1 MEPDLQTKIGGVESA
16 AGYCAGTVLVVD
28 DDEAFGQA
36 SLKVLEQAG
45 FSVHVAPDYRQ
56 ALVMLEGPGPVD
68 LLVTDIVMPERVNG
82 LALARMARMRR
93 PGVKVMYI
101 TGYDI
106 PGVENEAL
114 GIVLRKPVDNER
126 LVREVARAIAG

>member
-1 MEPDLQTKIGGVESA
+1 MEKAENA
-16 AGYCAGTVLVVD
+16 AGRCVGTILVVD

-45 FSVHVAPDYRQ
+45 FAVHVAPDYRQ
-56 ALVMLEGPGPVD
+56 ALVMLEGPQPVD

-93 PGVKVMYI
+93 PGVKVMYV

-126 LVREVARAIAG
+126 LVREVARAIAC